1 MKPLYAKTSRYIIR
15 QEFRQECSGMI
26 AERALKTLE
35 YDKVREQVASF
46 CTSSLGKNAIEQL
59 IPETDYEKV
68 QELLEEM
75 DEGLSI
81 LRVKGNVP
89 MGGIFDVRPSAK
101 RAQIGGIL
109 SPMELMEIASTIRA
123 SRILR
128 NFIEDLEGEGEIKI
142 PHFTERKEQMPVLTP
157 LQREINDCIDENG
170 TVLDSASTALR
181 SIRQSLRS
189 EESKVRQKLESLT
202 RGSNAGKM
210 LSDAIV
216 TIRNDRYVLP
226 VKQEYRTHYGGIV
239 HDQSSSGQTLF
250 IEPEAVVQANNE
262 IQRLKVKEK
271 AEIERI
277 LQMLSAKVQEVAHDL
292 FILVSILGDI
302 DVILAKGKY
311 GQANKCTKPTMN
323 KEGYIRLVRARHPL
337 ISREDAVPNTIEF
350 GKDITAIVITGPN
363 TGGKTV
369 TLKTVGLCTLMA
381 QSGLPVPALDGSELA
396 VFDQLF
402 ADIGDEQS
410 IEQSLSTFSSHMVN
424 IVDILSKFDS
434 NSLVL
439 FDELGAGTDPQE
451 GAALAISILD
461 EAVGRGAR
469 VMATTHYPELKAYG
483 YNRPGVVNASVEFDI
498 ETLSPTYR
506 LLIGVPGR
514 SNAFEISKRLGLQD
528 SIIDQAKSY
537 TGSDRHEVESM
548 IASLEESRRRSEREA
563 DEAHALLEE
572 AQNLRDEL
580 EERLKT
586 YDEKKENLEK
596 KAKDKAHKIVDEAK
610 KEAEE
615 VIAELRKMRE
625 NASKVVKEHEL
636 IDAKK
641 RLDEA
646 APVENKVLK
655 KQAQIRERANN
666 LKAGDEVK
674 VLSYGQKGTLLEKV
688 SDHEWVVQIGILKM
702 KLEDSDLQYVKPE
715 KEKQTAIMTN
725 VRNRNSHVKLELD
738 LRGERYED
746 AILKTEKYI
755 DDALLANYSRVSII
769 HGKGTGALR
778 QGIQSFLKGHKRVKS
793 FRFGEAGE
801 GGFGVTVVELK

>member
-1 MKPLYAKTSRYIIR
+1 
-15 QEFRQECSGMI
+15 MI

-68 QELLEEM
+68 LELLEEM

-101 RAQIGGIL
+101 RAQIGGML

-128 NFIEDLEGEGEIKI
+128 NFIEDIEEEGEIKI
-142 PHFTERKEQMPVLTP
+142 PHFIERKEQMPILTA

-170 TVLDSASTALR
+170 TVLDSASTQLR

-189 EESKVRQKLESLT
+189 EESKVRQKLESFT
-202 RGSNAGKM
+202 RGSNATKM

-216 TIRNDRYVLP
+216 TIRNDRFVIP
-226 VKQEYRTHYGGIV
+226 VKQEYRAHYGGIV

-277 LQMLSAKVQEVAHDL
+277 LQMLSAKVQEVAHEL

-337 ISREDAVPNTIEF
+337 ISIEDAVPNTIEF

-381 QSGLPVPALDGSELA
+381 QAGLPIPALDGSELA

-461 EAVGRGAR
+461 EVVGRGAR

-528 SIIDQAKSY
+528 SIINQAKSF

-548 IASLEESRRRSEREA
+548 IASLEESRRLSEREA
-563 DEAHALLEE
+563 DEAHKLLEE
-572 AQNLRDEL
+572 AQQLRNEL
-580 EERLKT
+580 EERLRT

-596 KAKDKAHKIVDEAK
+596 KAKEKARKIVDEAK

-615 VIAELRKMRE
+615 VIAELRKMRG
-625 NASKVVKEHEL
+625 NAEKVVKEHEL

-646 APVENKVLK
+646 APIENKVLK
-655 KQAQIRERANN
+655 KQAQIRERAIN

-688 SDHEWVVQIGILKM
+688 SDHEWIVQIGILKM

-715 KEKQTAIMTN
+715 KEKQTVTMTN

-778 QGIQSFLKGHKRVKS
+778 QGIQNFLKGHKRVKS